1 METKRPVNEGAER
14 RLFDRV
20 DTGSGFVEL
29 IDYMGGDAQIA
40 EAARCS
46 YGSGTK
52 TVSDDAALIR
62 TLVRNEHTS
71 PLEMAELKFS
81 LKMPIY
87 VARQWIR
94 HRTANLNEYSARYSV
109 LEKEFHLPDPA
120 DLAPQSASNK
130 QGRSGGYGAAEAGE
144 ILAEFATIH
153 DLAYGAYERLI
164 DEDGHALARESARA
178 LLPVS
183 VMTRLFWKIDLHNL
197 LRFLRLRCDP
207 HAQLEIRR
215 AADAIELDAPRG
227 RAGHHHLE
235 RGACAERGGRARGAG
250 RGAVEPSRRDLRPLV
265 GAVNEH
271 GPHVSQH
278 AGHTSNPSDPASART
293 AGPPLRSWG
302 THAAFLADARVAP
315 QREGSSSRSA
325 SICSHFSSSRL

>member
-215 AADAIELDAPRG
+215 AADAIDGIVADGWP
-227 RAGHHHLE
+227 
-235 RGACAERGGRARGAG
+235 
-250 RGAVEPSRRDLRPLV
+250 V
-265 GAVNEH
+265 
-271 GPHVSQH
+271 
-278 AGHTSNPSDPASART
+278 
-293 AGPPLRSWG
+293 
-302 THAAFLADARVAP
+302 THAAHVDYVRDAFRISATQARALGRALAAAGIDPGSLDLGEIRSP
-315 QREGSSSRSA
+315 RERDEFRAGISRM
-325 SICSHFSSSRL
+325 IG